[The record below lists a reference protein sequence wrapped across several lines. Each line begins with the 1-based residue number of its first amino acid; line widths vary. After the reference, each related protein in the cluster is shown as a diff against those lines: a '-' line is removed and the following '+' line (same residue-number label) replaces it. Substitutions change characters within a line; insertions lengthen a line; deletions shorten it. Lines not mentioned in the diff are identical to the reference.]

1 MGGLAT
7 GTMLGTDIS
16 RQPVQILEL
25 LGEGGQG
32 FVYKVNYGG
41 QTKALKWY
49 KKEVV
54 KNLDWFHENISHNI
68 QKGSPDRAFLW
79 PEDITE
85 WRDGSFGYIM
95 DLRPAGYVD
104 FDKIL
109 LCQANFS
116 SIQAEITAAINIV
129 NGFRGLHGNG
139 YSYQDLNNGNFFV
152 NPQTGDVAI
161 CDNDN
166 VSEEGQSSGIG
177 GKLGYMAPEVVCG
190 KKAPDKLTDRF
201 SLAVVLFLLL
211 MRAHPLEGERVIS
224 KPAFTEQ
231 LQQIY
236 FGEDPIFML
245 DKEDAS
251 NRPVKGVHNNV
262 FVRWPLFPA
271 YIQDLFY
278 RAFDKETMKGS
289 KAAPIEKEWYRAL
302 VQLRTDLIHC
312 PNCNGETF
320 APADGNGICICCRKP
335 YPVSMYIKTGK
346 YRIPVI
352 KDQKLV
358 HAHVF
363 DSDEHNHTLGQVLYK
378 ADAQKFGLGNASA
391 EKWIGTLGA
400 KQKEVGSREV
410 MPLQKDVEIAIG
422 REKIHI
428 I

>member
-1 MGGLAT
+1 MSGLT
-7 GTMLGTDIS
+7 KGTTLNTDFS

-32 FVYKVNYGG
+32 FVYKVSYGG
-41 QTKALKWY
+41 SIRALKWY
-49 KKEVV
+49 KREAIH
-54 KNLDWFHENISHNI
+54 NLDWFHENIANNI
-68 QKGSPDRAFLW
+68 RKGSPDSNFLW

-85 WRDGSFGYIM
+85 WQDGSFGYIM
-95 DLRPAGYVD
+95 ALRPEGYVD

-109 LCQANFS
+109 LNQARFS
-116 SIQAEITAAINIV
+116 SIGAEITAAINIV
-129 NGFRGLHGNG
+129 NSFRALHGSG

-152 NPQTGDVAI
+152 NPETGDVAI

-166 VSEEGQSSGIG
+166 VSEEGKSSGIG
-177 GKLGYMAPEVVCG
+177 GKLGYMAPEIVCG

-211 MRAHPLEGERVIS
+211 MRTHPLEGERVVS

-236 FGEDPIFML
+236 FGEDPIFIL
-245 DKEDAS
+245 DKNDS
-251 NRPVKGVHNNV
+251 TNRPVKGVHNNV
-262 FVRWPLFPA
+262 FVRWPLFPD

-278 RAFDKETMKGS
+278 RAFDKDAMQGD

-312 PNCNGETF
+312 PLCNGETF

-335 YPVSMYIKTGK
+335 YQVDMYIKTSK
-346 YRIPVI
+346 YRVPVV

-363 DSDEHNHTLGQVLYK
+363 DSDEHGHTLGQVLFK
-378 ADAQKFGLGNASA
+378 ADVQKYGLGNATPD
-391 EKWIGTLGA
+391 KWIGTLGP
-400 KQKEVGSREV
+400 KQKEVGQREV
-410 MPLQKDVEIAIG
+410 MPLQKNVEIAIG
-422 REKIHI
+422 REKITI